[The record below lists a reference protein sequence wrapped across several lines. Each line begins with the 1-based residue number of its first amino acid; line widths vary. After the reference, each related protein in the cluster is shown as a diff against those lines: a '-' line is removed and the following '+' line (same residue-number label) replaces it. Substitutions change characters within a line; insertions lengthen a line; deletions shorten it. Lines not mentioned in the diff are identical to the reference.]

1 MGAGAVEGAGDH
13 HAGRL
18 AASGVQSL
26 MGAARVSILIAVMGA
41 GGCGGPEPMPTVPPP
56 QSAAPVAHRQVVGC
70 YEHVSAHPLLAHTPP
85 SGPPQR
91 FLLTEDVLTTVPRE
105 GRIVTLW
112 KVRQAESYRA
122 AGMWRLIDDRMM
134 EITWSNGYEGVRVR
148 LQRGLADELWRG
160 WTEPYSD
167 SGTNAAGARVSVQKV
182 DDAACRFR

>member
-1 MGAGAVEGAGDH
+1 M
-13 HAGRL
+13 
-18 AASGVQSL
+18 
-26 MGAARVSILIAVMGA
+26 
-41 GGCGGPEPMPTVPPP
+41 
-56 QSAAPVAHRQVVGC
+56 
-70 YEHVSAHPLLAHTPP
+70 
-85 SGPPQR
+85 
-91 FLLTEDVLTTVPRE
+91 
-105 GRIVTLW
+105 TLW